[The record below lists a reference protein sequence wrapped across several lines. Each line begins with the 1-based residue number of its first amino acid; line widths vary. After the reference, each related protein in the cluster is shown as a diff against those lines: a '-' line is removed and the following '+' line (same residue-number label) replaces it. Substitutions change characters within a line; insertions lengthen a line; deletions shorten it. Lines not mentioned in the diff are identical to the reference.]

1 MNYTTEPN
9 VKIGLYS
16 DLDAIGEPMIAP
28 EIISNHQTASWHR
41 LSVPESACQSFAN
54 LVEMYSRHPDNQI
67 HALAVMI
74 DEKGKVAVYDSLAQ
88 RYGKSLD
95 PDVELHRMMIII
107 ALARCVPGFA
117 TYMGA
122 MFEAMTQNGSKS
134 IGKCPYD
141 KMLSDAA
148 LAKAPAW
155 LEDMYNEAVIF
166 DV

>member
-28 EIISNHQTASWHR
+28 EKVMNRGWERKDYFSNKHTLIVRITDSGYAH
-41 LSVPESACQSFAN
+41 
-54 LVEMYSRHPDNQI
+54 
-67 HALAVMI
+67 
-74 DEKGKVAVYDSLAQ
+74 VYDSLAQ
-88 RYGKSLD
+88 RGGKPLD
-95 PDVELHRMMIII
+95 TDVELHRMMIII

-155 LEDMYNEAVIF
+155 LEDMYDEAVIF

>member
-1 MNYTTEPN
+1 MIYTTEPN

-16 DLDAIGEPMIAP
+16 DLDCVREAVIAP
-28 EIISNHQTASWHR
+28 ETVVNRGFEGEDYSSKAHQLIVRIT
-41 LSVPESACQSFAN
+41 ESGY
-54 LVEMYSRHPDNQI
+54 VY
-67 HALAVMI
+67 
-74 DEKGKVAVYDSLAQ
+74 VYDSLAQ
-88 RYGKSLD
+88 RGGKPLD

-148 LAKAPAW
+148 LEKAPAW

>member
-16 DLDAIGEPMIAP
+16 DLDAIGEPMIAS
-28 EIISNHQTASWHR
+28 EEVVNRGYEREDFFSKWH
-41 LSVPESACQSFAN
+41 E
-54 LVEMYSRHPDNQI
+54 LVVRITETGR
-67 HALAVMI
+67 VC
-74 DEKGKVAVYDSLAQ
+74 VYDSLAQ
-88 RYGKSLD
+88 RGGKSLD
-95 PDVELHRMMIII
+95 PDVELHRMMLII

-148 LAKAPAW
+148 LEKAPAW
-155 LEDMYNEAVIF
+155 LEDMYDEAVIF
-166 DV
+166 DL

>member
-1 MNYTTEPN
+1 MKNEVNRAQRAKDYTTEPN

-28 EIISNHQTASWHR
+28 ELVDNRDRKPEDFSSNELALVVRIT
-41 LSVPESACQSFAN
+41 ESGYA
-54 LVEMYSRHPDNQI
+54 Y
-67 HALAVMI
+67 
-74 DEKGKVAVYDSLAQ
+74 VYDNLAQ
-88 RYGKSLD
+88 RYGKPLD

-148 LAKAPAW
+148 LEKAPAW
-155 LEDMYNEAVIF
+155 LEDMYDEAVIF

>member
-16 DLDAIGEPMIAP
+16 DLDAIGEPMI
-28 EIISNHQTASWHR
+28 ESEKVSNRCVECKDFSSKEHSLIVRIT
-41 LSVPESACQSFAN
+41 ESGHAC
-54 LVEMYSRHPDNQI
+54 
-67 HALAVMI
+67 
-74 DEKGKVAVYDSLAQ
+74 VYDNLAQ
-88 RYGKSLD
+88 RGGKPLD

-155 LEDMYNEAVIF
+155 LEDMYDEAVIF

>member
-28 EIISNHQTASWHR
+28 EEVANRGYEREDFFSKWH
-41 LSVPESACQSFAN
+41 E
-54 LVEMYSRHPDNQI
+54 LVVRITETGR
-67 HALAVMI
+67 VC
-74 DEKGKVAVYDSLAQ
+74 VYDSLAQ
-88 RYGKSLD
+88 RGGKPLD
-95 PDVELHRMMIII
+95 PDVELHRMMLII